1 VVLPAGTSVADA
13 AALASYRQVVSA
25 PAPASGERLDAVVTL
40 DSQSISFSYPD
51 DVITSNPLQLAP
63 RVFGEPVEPGIFG
76 SPAVLYGSILLA
88 FLALAIIVW
97 AVASTVYGETS
108 LDSLIARYAGDE
120 GQLEDEEVQDM
131 LVQTALLKR
140 AVEATENLAANRGF
154 LGRTEVMLERAN
166 VPVRAGE
173 ALFFASAA
181 ALLVGGG
188 AWALTQNPLLALALV
203 LLVPVIGYVV
213 LQVMAGRRYKAFQ
226 EQLPDT
232 LTLLAGT
239 LRAGYSLPQGFDAVS
254 NEVADPMGVELRRA
268 MTETQLGRELEDAL
282 ANLADR
288 MSSEDFSWVVMA
300 LGIQREVGGN
310 LAEVLVSVAETMI
323 QRERLRREVTAL
335 TAEGRVSAA
344 VLSLMPPGLCG
355 VMWFLNPEYIGIL
368 FSEIEGQIALGLGVV
383 MGLIGLFWMR
393 KVIDVE
399 A

>member
-1 VVLPAGTSVADA
+1 
-13 AALASYRQVVSA
+13 
-25 PAPASGERLDAVVTL
+25 
-40 DSQSISFSYPD
+40 
-51 DVITSNPLQLAP
+51 
-63 RVFGEPVEPGIFG
+63 
-76 SPAVLYGSILLA
+76 
-88 FLALAIIVW
+88 
-97 AVASTVYGETS
+97 
-108 LDSLIARYAGDE
+108 LIARYAGDE
-120 GQLEDEEVQDM
+120 QLEDEEVQDM

-140 AVEATENLAANRGF
+140 AVEATENIAANRGF

-188 AWALTQNPLLALALV
+188 VWALTQNPLLALPLV
-203 LLVPVIGYVV
+203 ILVPVIGYVT
-213 LQVMAGRRYKAFQ
+213 LQIMAGRRYKAFQ

-239 LRAGYSLPQGFDAVS
+239 LRAGYSLPQGFDAVA

-282 ANLADR
+282 ANLAER

-310 LAEVLVSVAETMI
+310 LAEVLISVADTMI
-323 QRERLRREVTAL
+323 QRERLRREVNAL

-344 VLSLMPPGLCG
+344 MLSLMPPLLGV
-355 VMWFLNPEYIGIL
+355 VMWFLNPEYIGVL
-368 FSEIEGQIALGLGVV
+368 FSESLGLILLGAGVLSG
-383 MGLIGLFWMR
+383 MIGLFWMR